1 MGRKNGKKGESKE
14 GRIENYL
21 EMCGGFVVVKKEG
34 VKKEGSKGKKMM
46 EHKE

>member
-1 MGRKNGKKGESKE
+1 MGRKNGRKGESKD

-34 VKKEGSKGKKMM
+34 SKGKKMM
-46 EHKE
+46 EYKE